1 MISLGIGIQRA
12 SQRASKRLGKA
23 LLSLNDCGLSGNEL
37 RRKIS
42 KQPGSR
48 FIDLE
53 GQSSDFTQLPGSLH
67 AKQQNEEDKY
77 IHVRSV
83 EENPHRRKVCEPFY
97 LTLCGDSCAIPA
109 RATPQSLSLQVGLE
123 DDKSFA
129 EPWAFADLNK
139 VGRQERTK
147 NLPLWG
153 AWSE

>member
-1 MISLGIGIQRA
+1 MIADSRETSYAGRSA
-12 SQRASKRLGKA
+12 SSPAA
-23 LLSLNDCGLSGNEL
+23 DLSIWRGSG
-37 RRKIS
+37 
-42 KQPGSR
+42 
-48 FIDLE
+48 
-53 GQSSDFTQLPGSLH
+53 DFTQLPGSLH